1 MAQRPTA
8 GYNIHFDGLA
18 ATDVVGALLEHDVTF
33 EGDTED
39 VSGTGDTQGDIVRR
53 KGKPVDV
60 GGTAT
65 FTLILDESAANFD
78 AFVSAMEGRTADS
91 KIAILD
97 DAFTGWQYTGH
108 AESFSQTLTRS
119 ESVWKANLTF
129 YVNSESDVTTGSVV

>member
-18 ATDVVGALLEHDVTF
+18 SDDIVGALLEHDIST

-39 VSGTGDTQGDIVRR
+39 ISGTGDTENDIVRR
-53 KGKPVDV
+53 KGKPVDK
-60 GGTAT
+60 GRTAT
-65 FTLILDESAANFD
+65 FTIILDEDAANFD
-78 AFVSAMEGRTADS
+78 DFVTAMENRTADS
-91 KIAILD
+91 SIAILD
-97 DAFTGWQYTGH
+97 DVLTGWNYTGH

-129 YVNSESDVTTGSVV
+129 YINSEADVTTGS